1 MLLLTSYAASNNS
14 NGFVFDTAT
23 NLTLPNGLSLDDI
36 ASSILCFTD
45 AIFEAMSTATSVVAS
60 EGVDILMFVVV
71 NGILYVGPPSGG
83 LVVVVDDTYGYRENA
98 NVVDLKLI
106 DVA

>member
-23 NLTLPNGLSLDDI
+23 NLTLPDGLSFDDI

-45 AIFEAMSTATSVVAS
+45 AIFDAISTATSAAAS

-71 NGILYVGPPSGG
+71 NGILCVGPPSAILVDDMYGYAENAD
-83 LVVVVDDTYGYRENA
+83 VVV
-98 NVVDLKLI
+98 LKLI

>member
-14 NGFVFDTAT
+14 KGFVFDTAT
-23 NLTLPNGLSLDDI
+23 NLTLPDGLSFDDI

-45 AIFEAMSTATSVVAS
+45 AILDAISTATSVAAS
-60 EGVDILMFVVV
+60 EGVAILMFVVV
-71 NGILYVGPPSGG
+71 NGILCVGPQSAA
-83 LVVVVDDTYGYRENA
+83 LVFDDMYGYTENA

>member
-23 NLTLPNGLSLDDI
+23 NLTLPDGLSFDDI

-45 AIFEAMSTATSVVAS
+45 AIFDAISTATSAAAS

-71 NGILYVGPPSGG
+71 N
-83 LVVVVDDTYGYRENA
+83 
-98 NVVDLKLI
+98 
-106 DVA
+106 

>member
-23 NLTLPNGLSLDDI
+23 NLTLPDGLSFDDI

-45 AIFEAMSTATSVVAS
+45 AIFEAISTATSVVAS

-71 NGILYVGPPSGG
+71 NGSAA
-83 LVVVVDDTYGYRENA
+83 LVVVVDDMYGYAENA
-98 NVVDLKLI
+98 DVVDLKLI